1 MLPSKLF
8 RPRIAA
14 SFHSKIA
21 RCYHQRYSYHIQTTS
36 KKPTLVTNSRIGQKR
51 CLSSSSQG
59 AVLNS
64 SSAEQND
71 LNESADYFDVPSQ
84 IIDVSDLEEIMRR
97 NVRKY
102 TQKCNAE
109 GNPVRLAGILAVDA
123 MEDCHS
129 AGVYASHIA
138 KKLEEDGIQYEH
150 VECHGEELQDI
161 EAAIEELNLRP
172 DIHGI
177 LVYYPIFKEKLRE
190 HANTSN
196 SRKAHRYMNAANGVY
211 YKSYDDYLRDAV
223 CPEKD
228 VEGLSH
234 NYNSRWLF
242 RARSQSHFR
251 KQGEI
256 YVPCTALAVARILEH
271 YHTATTSSS
280 DNDVD
285 DDKYDCESLLDCEDL
300 PDRPWLG
307 KTVTIIN
314 RSEILGRPLAAM
326 LALKGANVYSID
338 EHSVLQFMNTGKMR
352 RCTEPYVTLEWCL
365 EQSSLVVT
373 GVPHEDFR
381 LPLESI
387 VADNVT
393 VVNVSEFE
401 NVKEEDVFKSQ
412 GIKFV
417 PKIGKVTVAALE
429 HNLISLHK
437 QATKGQR

>member
-1 MLPSKLF
+1 M
-8 RPRIAA
+8 R
-14 SFHSKIA
+14 
-21 RCYHQRYSYHIQTTS
+21 
-36 KKPTLVTNSRIGQKR
+36 QKR
-51 CLSSSSQG
+51 RLSNSSRG
-59 AVLNS
+59 AVVNS
-64 SSAEQND
+64 SSTEEQHD
-71 LNESADYFDVPSQ
+71 LDHSAVSFDVPSSQ

-102 TQKCNAE
+102 TQKCNQE
-109 GNPVRLAGILAVDA
+109 GNPIRLAGILAVDA
-123 MEDCHS
+123 MEDRHN
-129 AGVYASHIA
+129 AGVYALHIA
-138 KKLEEDGIQYEH
+138 QKLREDGIQYEH
-150 VECHGEELQDI
+150 VECLGEEPQDI

-177 LVYYPIFKEKLRE
+177 LVYYPIFKAKL
-190 HANTSN
+190 HQKANH

-211 YKSYDDYLRDAV
+211 FKSYDDYLRDAV

-271 YHTATTSSS
+271 YHATTPC

-285 DDKYDCESLLDCEDL
+285 DNNTYDESLLSCADT
-300 PDRPWLG
+300 PHQPWLG
-307 KTVTIIN
+307 TTVTIIN

-326 LALKGANVYSID
+326 LAMKGANVYSID

-352 RCTEPYVTLEWCL
+352 RCTEPHVTLEWCL
-365 EQSSLVVT
+365 GQSSLVVT
-373 GVPHEDFR
+373 GVPNEDFR
-381 LPLESI
+381 VPMESI

-401 NVKEEDVFKSQ
+401 NVKEEDVLKRP

-437 QATKGQR
+437 QSTKGQG